1 MPTYR
6 AEIHHLFQ
14 AIDAM
19 RTKSDDMPAQQLLCL
34 LAIARHPGIT
44 AEQLGREVG
53 VNQSSVS
60 RNTMALSEWHRVGKP
75 GAGYIE
81 RVEDPVERRRFIF
94 FLTPKGKSVIKK
106 ALEAVS
112 GSSLTDFD
120 SPTAKQAWSVAARQ
134 H

>member
-1 MPTYR
+1 MSTYR
-6 AEIHHLFQ
+6 TEIHHLFQ
-14 AIDAM
+14 AIDTI
-19 RTKSDDMPAQQLLCL
+19 RTKSDDMPAQQFLCF

-53 VNQSSVS
+53 INQSSVS

-94 FLTPKGKSVIKK
+94 FLTSKGKAVMKK
-106 ALEAVS
+106 ALEALQ
-112 GSSLTDFD
+112 GHALTDFE
-120 SPTAKQAWSVAARQ
+120 SPTAKEAWSIASR